1 MNPIY
6 RFFIKQKTTNL
17 LNPFNCY
24 RASES
29 MTGTGLIEVESGET
43 YVLAYKDNSIV
54 PMQNIYIYDIN
65 KNLIWSTVY
74 SQNDI
79 TIPDNGVYMTT
90 VFPWGMNPN
99 DYGVFKNP
107 FTTFEPFSKS
117 NVKPIYKDD
126 LALEYALES
135 NQVFYRGK
143 LSGKLTFQ
151 MDDFDFI
158 NTAAFDTQFDLII
171 YISYDGG
178 QIWTQYWAG
187 QFWKTDCEFN
197 YDDKTAVVTPNVN
210 DAYNAVLAGMEKEF
224 NLIDL
229 APVIQPV
236 KMDKRSLIQVY
247 VPGQKTIGCSLSNMW
262 WEQECDVVDNE
273 TDLVDT
279 YHFQKNMANRIVD
292 VSGNMNPIL
301 PLSFRGAVPQTS
313 STQYSYY
320 YDNDGFRVGVSFSEL
335 PGAYYSTLIW
345 TIKRLSDN
353 VVLWRKEV
361 QGDYELLPYD
371 VTLDP
376 VAGTGATGQVTLGFR
391 DMSIY
396 ARRISDKTQVGTETT
411 YPLSDDDMVQN
422 NRNYTRV
429 CPVDVS
435 SQLIISNTLQSTPT
449 EWGIFQP
456 GLYYV
461 MPYNATFGPTRCYPI
476 ARSQWSEISW
486 WFAVSQT
493 DWQTEHLW
501 RSEFTLKDAF
511 PLYSVISVLLGKIAP
526 GITHDGTT
534 DYSQFLYGGQPL
546 SLPNIRLF
554 ITPKSNVI
562 TSGYDQPAQNAP
574 ITLKR
579 VLDMLRDCYRLYWFI
594 DRDEYNVARF
604 RIEHIEYF
612 RRGGTYTGEPIVGTD
627 LTQQVVTRNGKPWA
641 YARKQYK
648 FDKPEMSAWY
658 QFGWMDNE
666 TELFNGNPL
675 EIVSKYV
682 NPDKIENIEISQF
695 SSDIDYM
702 LLDPADISQDGFAL
716 LTPVLNNGVYKL
728 PYMTFTIDSVDYE
741 LQNAYAAFVWMQLLY
756 RYDMPGKQYRRNGS
770 LETAIGVKKL
780 KNQSIKFPMLY
791 DPDLTKLI
799 KTTLGNGTIQKLTI
813 NLSSR
818 NANATLKYDTE

>member
-6 RFFIKQKTTNL
+6 KFELSAGGTTRTAR
-17 LNPFNCY
+17 P
-24 RASES
+24 
-29 MTGTGLIEVESGET
+29 V
-43 YVLAYKDNSIV
+43 
-54 PMQNIYIYDIN
+54 
-65 KNLIWSTVY
+65 
-74 SQNDI
+74 
-79 TIPDNGVYMTT
+79 
-90 VFPWGMNPN
+90 
-99 DYGVFKNP
+99 
-107 FTTFEPFSKS
+107 
-117 NVKPIYKDD
+117 YKDD
-126 LALEYALES
+126 LALDYSSETNEE
-135 NQVFYRGK
+135 FYRAK
-143 LSGKLTFQ
+143 ISGKLTFQ
-151 MDDFDFI
+151 MDDYTFI
-158 NTAAFDTQFDLII
+158 STAAFDTQFDLVI

-178 QIWTQYWAG
+178 QTWEHYWAG

-197 YDDKTAVVTPNVN
+197 DDDKTAIVTPNVN
-210 DAYNAVLAGMEKEF
+210 DAYNAVLAGLEKEF

-247 VPGQKTIGCSLSNMW
+247 VPGQKTIGCFLSNMW
-262 WEQECDVVDNE
+262 WEQECEIINDE
-273 TDLVDT
+273 SELIDT
-279 YHFQKNMANRIVD
+279 YHFQKNISNRIVD
-292 VSGNMNPIL
+292 VSGNMTPQL
-301 PLSFRGAVPQTS
+301 PLSFKGPTPTPS
-313 STQYSYY
+313 NDYTYTFS
-320 YDNDGFRVGVSFSEL
+320 NDGFTFVFHHWRATDYVRQSWSIYKDDGNVLMWYREDINEYEHTPYTKEL
-335 PGAYYSTLIW
+335 A
-345 TIKRLSDN
+345 
-353 VVLWRKEV
+353 
-361 QGDYELLPYD
+361 
-371 VTLDP
+371 P
-376 VAGTGATGQVTLGFR
+376 VEGSGATGNVILYIR
-391 DMSIY
+391 EMVVY
-396 ARRISDKTQVGTETT
+396 ARRVTNKTQVGTIDTF
-411 YPLSDDDMVQN
+411 PIPDNDIVIN

-449 EWGIFQP
+449 EWGIYQP

-461 MPYNATFGPTRCYPI
+461 MPYNPFFLRFRCYPV
-476 ARSQWSEISW
+476 ARATWSQVSL
-486 WFAVSQT
+486 WFSASQF
-493 DWQTEHLW
+493 DWQTEYLW

-554 ITPKSNVI
+554 ITPKSNII

-594 DRDEYNVARF
+594 DANNRF

-612 RRGGTYTGEPIVGTD
+612 RRGGTYTGDPIVGTD
-627 LTQQVVTRNGKPWA
+627 LTQEVVTRNGKPWA

-648 FDKPEMSAWY
+648 FDKPEMAAWY

-695 SSDIDYM
+695 SADIDYM
-702 LLDPADISQDGFAL
+702 LLTPADISQDGFAL
-716 LTPVLNNGVYKL
+716 LAPVVSGNDYKL
-728 PYMTFTIDSVDYE
+728 PYFTFTINHVDYE
-741 LQNAYAAFVWMQLLY
+741 LQNAYAAFVYTQLFY
-756 RYDMPGKQYRRNGS
+756 RYDMPGRQYKRNGVQ
-770 LETAIGVKKL
+770 ETAIGVKKL
-780 KNQSIKFPMLY
+780 KTQSIKFPMLY